1 MDNKINKERLDVLL
15 TEVNTLNELIATEK
29 DVGVKE
35 ELKQERLELVAL
47 INNLLGTDHI
57 AKGSVITTI
66 NNE

>member
-1 MDNKINKERLDVLL
+1 MDNKINKGRLDVLL

-29 DVGVKE
+29 DVGVQE
-35 ELKQERLELVAL
+35 ELKTERLELVAL

-57 AKGSVITTI
+57 AKGSVIMII